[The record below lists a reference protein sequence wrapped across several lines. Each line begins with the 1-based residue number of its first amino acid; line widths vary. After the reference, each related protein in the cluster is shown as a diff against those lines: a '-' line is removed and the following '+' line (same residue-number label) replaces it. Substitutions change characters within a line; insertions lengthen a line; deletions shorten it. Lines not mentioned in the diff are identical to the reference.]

1 VTRGDRATAVK
12 KWRWRLS
19 VRAMLGHGERR
30 RMGRGALEDG
40 EASAALTWAREAV
53 G

>member
-1 VTRGDRATAVK
+1 MAVK
-12 KWRWRLS
+12 KWQWSRS
-19 VRAMLGHGERR
+19 VWAVLGRGERR

-40 EASAALTWAREAV
+40 EASAVLTWAREAV